1 MKKFTKGCLITAL
14 IIFVLGCLLCVIGGL
29 LGGFRQLSNINNV
42 KGIPFAFGRDAN
54 GDFHFGFFND
64 EWNDYD
70 ESVWNDYE
78 ENGWEAVQP
87 DEDTE
92 KTRLD
97 LTADSLRNL
106 EVDMGACGLYVMES
120 EDDYVWIAVDGDHHK
135 VYYTIEDGNTLRVEN
150 TYDHSEWPFNYW
162 PFNWE
167 RDSLGNTA
175 VYLFL
180 PRDAVLDEINMD
192 FGAGKI
198 ETAVLQAKDIT
209 LDCGAGE
216 FNVDEVKA
224 DTIYLTVGAGQAII
238 HSLTAGDAELEA
250 GAGELVVHNIDIS
263 GSLDLSIGMG
273 NGTIDG
279 TITGNMDAECDMGN
293 LTMNLTGSEDD
304 HAYTV
309 DCSMGEVNIGN
320 SSYAGMDSSREWG
333 SGTSHFD
340 IECSMGSVTVLFEE

>member
-29 LGGFRQLSNINNV
+29 LGGFRQLNGINSIG
-42 KGIPFAFGRDAN
+42 GIPFTFGRDAN
-54 GDFHFGFFND
+54 GNFCVGFYND
-64 EWNDYD
+64 DNGNA
-70 ESVWNDYE
+70 WNDYE
-78 ENGWEAVQP
+78 ENGWEAVQS

-106 EVDMGACGLYVMES
+106 NVDMGACGLYVLES
-120 EDDYVWIAVDGDHHK
+120 EDDHVWIAVDGDWHK

-150 TYDHSEWPFNYW
+150 TYDRNKWPLNYW

-167 RDSLGNTA
+167 RGSLGNTA

-180 PRDAVLDEINMD
+180 PKDAVLDEINMD

-198 ETAVLQAKDIT
+198 ETAVLQAKHIT

-263 GSLDLSIGMG
+263 GNLDLSIGMG

-279 TITGNMDAECDMGN
+279 TITGDMDAECGMGS

-320 SSYAGMDSSREWG
+320 SSYAGMDNSREWG
-333 SGTSHFD
+333 SGISHFD
-340 IECSMGSVTVLFEE
+340 IDCSMGSVTILFEE